1 MSAKTAHA
9 GQEGHIFQRA
19 LGDAFTKLAPH
30 IQARNFVMFTVYLS
44 AIMTTGLW
52 LAGAW
57 GIMPA
62 SAGQRGFACAIAAI
76 LWFTVLFANFAEAIA
91 EGRGKA
97 QADSLRKSR

>member
-9 GQEGHIFQRA
+9 GREGRIFQRA

-57 GIMPA
+57 GLMPA
-62 SAGQRGFACAIAAI
+62 SAA
-76 LWFTVLFANFAEAIA
+76 T
-91 EGRGKA
+91 
-97 QADSLRKSR
+97 